1 MKGKKRL
8 RDRLTY
14 ANVVATMAL
23 FLALGG
29 SAIAENALTKNSVGS
44 RQLKSKSVTTGKI
57 ANRAITGLKIAEN
70 SITGQNINMSDLGT
84 VPSASS
90 AASAKE
96 SEAVDGHAAG
106 CPANTTLIRGI
117 CFDTTANP
125 PVESP
130 EEAADACATSG
141 GWLPSP
147 LELYAVRNLLN
158 LGTGVGSDSRFTDEV
173 YANTNAG
180 NYRSVVVNGNGA
192 ISEVSAEG
200 HVPERY
206 ICVYPLVR

>member
-1 MKGKKRL
+1 MKGKKKL

-29 SAIAENALTKNSVGS
+29 SAIAENALTKNSVGP
-44 RQLKSKSVTTGKI
+44 RQLKSKAVTTGKI
-57 ANRAITGLKIAEN
+57 ANHAITGLKIAEN

-96 SEAVDGHAAG
+96 SEAVDGHTAG

-158 LGTGVGSDSRFTDEV
+158 LGTGVGSDSRYTDEV

>member
-1 MKGKKRL
+1 MKEKKKL
-8 RDRLTY
+8 RDKLTY

-23 FLALGG
+23 FLAISG
-29 SAIAENALTKNSVGS
+29 SAIAASALTKNSVGS

-57 ANRAITGLKIAEN
+57 ANRAITGLKIAN
-70 SITGQNINMSDLGT
+70 GTITGGNINMADLGT
-84 VPSASS
+84 VPSA
-90 AASAKE
+90 ASASSSKE
-96 SEAVDGHAAG
+96 SAAVDGHNAG
-106 CPANTTLIRGI
+106 CPPNTTLIRGI
-117 CFDTTANP
+117 CFDTTVNP

-130 EEAADACATSG
+130 QEAADACATSG
-141 GWLPSP
+141 GWLPAP

-158 LGTGVGSDSRFTDEV
+158 LGTGTGSDNRLTDEI
-173 YANTNAG
+173 YANTNDG

-200 HVPERY
+200 HVPEHY